1 MSTWHPFETAP
12 KDGRRIL
19 AYGPKFG
26 ITMIRWHGPETSQV
40 PGWTDDMFGDRSV
53 LLAPDFTHWMPL
65 PETPKETSGTQE
77 RE

>member
-19 AYGPKFG
+19 AYWPKFG
-26 ITMIRWHGPETSQV
+26 ITMIRWHDSETGALS
-40 PGWTDDMFGDRSV
+40 GWTDDMIGNRSV
-53 LLAPDFTHWMPL
+53 LLVPNFTHWMPL
-65 PETPKETSGTQE
+65 PDPPKETSGTQE